1 MAKAL
6 DFLAGSDDE
15 SLPGPSASRTRKPLK
30 EQKNAYS
37 DSKVKEPSQPAGG
50 NNEDDD
56 DDDDDADVIAEALQ
70 KHNVKAGVDVVK
82 QASKAKGKGK
92 LKSGDNVGGGSFQ
105 SMGECAYVCP
115 PTLSLT
121 DH

>member
-6 DFLAGSDDE
+6 DFLTGDIDAA
-15 SLPGPSASRTRKPLK
+15 PGPSSARRKPLK
-30 EQKNAYS
+30 EQKGAYS
-37 DSKVKEPSQPAGG
+37 DSRYKEPRNGIPAQD
-50 NNEDDD
+50 NEDA
-56 DDDDDADVIAEALQ
+56 DDDDDAEVIAEAIQ

-105 SMGECAYVCP
+105 SMGE
-115 PTLSLT
+115 LRRRRLRI
-121 DH
+121 H